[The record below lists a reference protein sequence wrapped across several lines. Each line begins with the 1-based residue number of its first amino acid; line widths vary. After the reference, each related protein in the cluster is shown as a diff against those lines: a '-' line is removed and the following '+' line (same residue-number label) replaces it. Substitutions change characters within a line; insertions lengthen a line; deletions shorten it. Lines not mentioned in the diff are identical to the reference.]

1 MLAARLHLE
10 PAMDKLRRR
19 GRKGTVRTLALF
31 VAAALLSATAAV
43 AGAADSQETDL
54 HCLAQ
59 TLYWEARND
68 GRNGMVA
75 VAWVILNRMR
85 DGEYPRSVCGVVKQG
100 REKPGCQFSY
110 WCDGKPDT
118 PKPDEAWTLAQQVA
132 TEMLSSPPPD
142 PTGGAV
148 FYHAVET
155 RAPWSTSRVRTARI
169 GRHVYYR

>member
-1 MLAARLHLE
+1 MLAARLHIA
-10 PAMDKLRRR
+10 PAMDEHRRR
-19 GRKGTVRTLALF
+19 GDRVSVLGFCLA
-31 VAAALLSATAAV
+31 VALLPAMPTV
-43 AGAADSQETDL
+43 AGAADSEEGEVS
-54 HCLAQ
+54 CLAQ
-59 TLYWEARND
+59 TLYWEAKTE

-85 DGEYPRSVCGVVKQG
+85 DSEYPRSVCGVVKQG

-118 PKPDEAWTLAQQVA
+118 PKPDEAWALAQAVA
-132 TEMLSSPPPD
+132 KEMLSSPPPD

-155 RAPWSTSRVRTARI
+155 RAPWSTSRVRTTRI

>member
-1 MLAARLHLE
+1 
-10 PAMDKLRRR
+10 MDEHRR
-19 GRKGTVRTLALF
+19 GIAAGRLRALGLLL
-31 VAAALLSATAAV
+31 AAALLCPMPAV
-43 AGAADSQETDL
+43 VEAGDSEEGEL
-54 HCLAQ
+54 ACLAQ
-59 TLYWEARND
+59 TLYWEAKTEGRD
-68 GRNGMVA
+68 GMLA

-118 PKPDEAWTLAQQVA
+118 PKPDEAWALAQAVA
-132 TEMLSSPPPD
+132 KEMLSSPPPD

-148 FYHAVET
+148 FYHAAGT

>member
-1 MLAARLHLE
+1 
-10 PAMDKLRRR
+10 MDMLRRR
-19 GRKGTVRTLALF
+19 GWTVGNSVLGFFL
-31 VAAALLSATAAV
+31 AAALQCAIPAV
-43 AGAADSQETDL
+43 AGAADSQDTDPN
-54 HCLAQ
+54 CLAQ

-118 PKPDEAWTLAQQVA
+118 PKPDEAWALAQAVA
-132 TEMLSSPPPD
+132 KEMLSSPPPD

-148 FYHAVET
+148 FYHAAGT
-155 RAPWSTSRVRTARI
+155 RAPWATSRVRTAQI
-169 GRHVYYR
+169 GRHIYYR

>member
-1 MLAARLHLE
+1 
-10 PAMDKLRRR
+10 MDKPRQCGGT
-19 GRKGTVRTLALF
+19 GRVNAFGLLLTV
-31 VAAALLSATAAV
+31 ALLYPLAAV
-43 AGAADSQETDL
+43 AEAADPQETEL
-54 HCLAQ
+54 SCLAH
-59 TLYWEARND
+59 TLYWEAKTE

-75 VAWVILNRMR
+75 VGWVILNRMR

-118 PKPDEAWTLAQQVA
+118 PKPDKEWALAQAVA
-132 TEMLSSPPPD
+132 KEMLSSPPRD

-148 FYHAVET
+148 FYHAAGT